1 MNLFLLLIKHIILDR
16 NTRIY
21 VTINYMQISYE
32 LKKKMNFLLEKKCYE
47 IFLTV
52 LS

>member
-1 MNLFLLLIKHIILDR
+1 MNLFLLLIKHIISDR

-32 LKKKMNFLLEKKCYE
+32 LKKNEFLIGKKMLWN
-47 IFLTV
+47 I
-52 LS
+52 SNRS

>member
-1 MNLFLLLIKHIILDR
+1 MNLFLLLIKHIISDR

-32 LKKKMNFLLEKKCYE
+32 LKKKWISYWKKNVMKY
-47 IFLTV
+47 F
-52 LS
+52 

>member
-1 MNLFLLLIKHIILDR
+1 MNLFLLLIKHIISDR

-32 LKKKMNFLLEKKCYE
+32 LKKNEFFIGKKMLWN
-47 IFLTV
+47 I
-52 LS
+52 SNRS